1 MSVPACIIAAG
12 ISGACAITAAI
23 INNAGK

>member
-23 INNAGK
+23 INKAGK